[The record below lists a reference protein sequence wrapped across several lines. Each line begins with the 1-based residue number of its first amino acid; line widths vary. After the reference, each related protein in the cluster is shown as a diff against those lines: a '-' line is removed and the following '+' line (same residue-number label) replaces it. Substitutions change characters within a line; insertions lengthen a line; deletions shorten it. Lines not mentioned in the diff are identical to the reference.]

1 MEIRTSTRRL
11 AEKVYPGLT
20 PRQLSTKINDDMQ
33 RYYVDKLTEPDR
45 DALVAAIEESE
56 RLRLT
61 PREVNQL
68 EQSLDSVPADGSTRA
83 ITERIALQSPAI
95 DDQNWVAIRLGVEQ
109 AKNRA
114 LWCDPASEKRLI
126 EQLNVDFEDA
136 RNPFRVQKSRI
147 TAFFARL
154 IDE

>member
-1 MEIRTSTRRL
+1 MSSITLTRQIQEL
-11 AEKVYPGLT
+11 IDLTYPDLT
-20 PRQLSTKINDDMQ
+20 PRQRGNKVRDDIHKLYLERLSTKVN
-33 RYYVDKLTEPDR
+33 
-45 DALVAAIEESE
+45 EEQT
-56 RLRLT
+56 LRLT
-61 PREVNQL
+61 PREVNQV

-114 LWCDPASEKRLI
+114 VWCDPATEKRLI

-154 IDE
+154 LDE